1 MLRATM
7 IGPNDD
13 DCPVGAD
20 EALERLMEGNA
31 RFLRGGHVIRGRA

>member
-1 MLRATM
+1 M

-20 EALERLMEGNA
+20 EALELLMEGNA
-31 RFLRGGHVIRGRA
+31 RFLAG